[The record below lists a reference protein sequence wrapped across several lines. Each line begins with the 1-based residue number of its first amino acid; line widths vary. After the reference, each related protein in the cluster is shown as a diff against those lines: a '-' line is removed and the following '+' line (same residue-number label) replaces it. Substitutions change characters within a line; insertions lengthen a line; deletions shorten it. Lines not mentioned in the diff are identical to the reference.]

1 MLAFPV
7 KMASDVGPFK
17 CLWLK
22 ILTAGRK
29 INRDENTNS
38 LNEKYHG
45 TNGTSVTL

>member
-29 INRDENTNS
+29 QTDENTNS
-38 LNEKYHG
+38 LNKNTMVQMEP
-45 TNGTSVTL
+45 SVTL